1 MENYE
6 GQHRL
11 NSKVT
16 SMPNLP
22 SVVVISGATV
32 AAISGS
38 KIKKAGKKG
47 YIDYRNKLKF

>member
-1 MENYE
+1 
-6 GQHRL
+6 
-11 NSKVT
+11 
-16 SMPNLP
+16 MPSLP
-22 SVVVISGATV
+22 TV